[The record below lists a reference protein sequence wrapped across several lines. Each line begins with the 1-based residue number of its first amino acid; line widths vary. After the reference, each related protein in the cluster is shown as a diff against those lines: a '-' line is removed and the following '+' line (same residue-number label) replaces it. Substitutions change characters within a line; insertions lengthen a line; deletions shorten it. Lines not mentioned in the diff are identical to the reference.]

1 MRMQTTNQILQ
12 AIRKLGVQR
21 TPLTR
26 VYRCLFNENLY
37 LTAYGKIYS
46 NQGALTPGTEDDT
59 MDGMSLPRVRK
70 LIELL
75 RHERFQPRPSR
86 RTTVPKKSGGRRP
99 LGIPNGSEK
108 LVQEVL
114 RLVLEAYYEP
124 RFRESSH
131 GFRPERG
138 CHTALK
144 HLKQSFTG
152 TTWFIEGDIK
162 GCFDTIDHDILLNIL
177 RRDIQDGRLIALI
190 ERFLKAGYMEEW
202 EYHQTYSGTP
212 QGGILSPLLSNIYL
226 HELDRYIEDELIPQ
240 HTQGKRRDVNL
251 EYKRLSNR
259 IEKARKRG
267 DLETAHQLELDRR
280 QLPSQDTHDPN
291 YRRLRYCRYA
301 DDFILGFIGSK
312 SEAEA
317 IKTKIGAF
325 LRDTLHL
332 EMHEQKT
339 LITHARTQHARFLGY
354 AISVYHSDSKLSQRG
369 ETTTYIRSING
380 AIRLGLPWGLA
391 EERAKVYQRDG
402 KAVSERRLVDSSIPH
417 IIQTY
422 QLRFR
427 GLVQYYQ
434 YAVDVH
440 ELSRLKYAM
449 EIALVKTLAHKL
461 RITVKQ
467 VYRRFHSTLEV
478 ADKQYK
484 VLKIEVDTDKGKR
497 RYHWGAIPLTTTKV
511 VQEPVNDSRHDFEY
525 FQFVEM
531 RSEIVTRLC
540 ANQCE
545 ICGVKEECEVH
556 HARKLSDLKKRWQ
569 GRPEKPAWVK
579 KMIALQRKTLVVC
592 RVCHRKIHNGE
603 PLPYKT
609 SV

>member
-1 MRMQTTNQILQ
+1 MQTTNQILQ

-37 LTAYGKIYS
+37 LTAYSKIYS
-46 NQGALTPGTEDDT
+46 NQGAVTPGTEDDT
-59 MDGMSLPRVRK
+59 MDGMSLPRIRN

-75 RHERFQPRPSR
+75 RCERFQPRPSR
-86 RTTVPKKSGGRRP
+86 RTSVPKKSGGRRP

-114 RLVLEAYYEP
+114 RLLLEAYYEP
-124 RFRESSH
+124 RFRDSSH

-144 HLKQSFTG
+144 HLKQTFTG
-152 TTWFIEGDIK
+152 ATWFIEGDIK
-162 GCFDTIDHDILLNIL
+162 GCFDNIDHTVLLNIL
-177 RRDIQDGRLIALI
+177 KRDIQDGRVIALI
-190 ERFLKAGYMEEW
+190 ERFLKAGYVEEW
-202 EYHQTYSGTP
+202 DYHQTYSGTP

-240 HTQGKRRDVNL
+240 YTRGKRRTVHL
-251 EYKRLSNR
+251 QYKRISNR

-267 DLETAHQLELDRR
+267 DLETAKRLEQDRR
-280 QLPSQDTHDPN
+280 QFPSQDTHDPN
-291 YRRLRYCRYA
+291 YRRLQYCRYA
-301 DDFILGFIGSK
+301 DDFILGFIGPK

-317 IKTKIGAF
+317 IKAKIGAF
-325 LRDTLHL
+325 LRDKLHL
-332 EMHEQKT
+332 EMHDQKT

-354 AISVYHSDSKLSQRG
+354 AISIRQSNSKLSQR
-369 ETTTYIRSING
+369 EQTTTYTRSVNG

-391 EERAKVYQRDG
+391 EERAKVYQNNG
-402 KAVSERRLVDSSIPH
+402 KVVSERRLVDSSVPH
-417 IIQTY
+417 IIHTY

-461 RITVKQ
+461 RVSVRK
-467 VYRRFHSTLEV
+467 VYRRFHGTLEV
-478 ADKQYK
+478 EGKQYK
-484 VLKIEVDTDKGKR
+484 TLKVEVDTGKDIR
-497 RYHWGAIPLTTTKV
+497 TYHWGAIPLKTTKV
-511 VQEPVNDSRHDFEY
+511 FQEPLNDNRHDFEY

-531 RSEIVTRLC
+531 RSEIVTRLR

-545 ICGVKEECEVH
+545 ICGVSKECEVH
-556 HARKLSDLKKRWQ
+556 HVRKLSDLKKRWQ

-579 KMIALQRKTLVVC
+579 KMIALRRKTLVVC
-592 RVCHRKIHNGE
+592 PICHRKIHNGD
-603 PLPYKT
+603 PLTQKT